1 MMDYQI
7 FISYRWSNSGEL
19 AGRIYE
25 RLTYKEGFYVFLDEE
40 SNLHDVSQIKACISE
55 SRVFILILG
64 VGSFDRCND
73 EKDILRCEIRQALQ
87 EHKHIIIVQTGN
99 FKMPNTL
106 PNDITSILNL
116 IRLRHIHGD
125 FSNLYNK
132 IIEKIPIQPYG
143 RNMLDFHKNDI
154 YKNIFST
161 FTNLNYMKNVIN
173 LFGST
178 ISFKN
183 SIKDWQSIADKVH
196 KVGTVNIV
204 PLGLFALS
212 FKVYCDF
219 YQYFKLKSGNIRNN
233 GDELICDIDKH
244 YNDNYSLDVSIL
256 NKPKFSIS
264 SYLDSL
270 KYKQLFLYSKEE
282 FIFMLVS
289 AKEYSLFIKLI

>member
-40 SNLHDVSQIKACISE
+40 SSLHDVSQIKACISE

-87 EHKHIIIVQTGN
+87 EHKHIIIVQTGD

-106 PNDITSILNL
+106 PNDITSILSL

-143 RNMLDFHKNDI
+143 RNMLDFHENDI
-154 YKNIFST
+154 CKNIFSV

-183 SIKDWQSIADKVH
+183 SIKEWQSIADKVH

-204 PLGLFALS
+204 SLGLFALS

-219 YQYFKLKSGNIRNN
+219 YQYFKLKNGNIRNN

-256 NKPKFSIS
+256 NKPKFNIS